1 MRSIHHVVRTSYL
14 IYLLMIPLGCLFSL
28 GCSRSV
34 PRIVEANPQTYQA
47 PPVSSQP
54 ADMPKLPAKLKEV
67 EDTVNRVFKGAASI
81 YENREPCFV
90 AGDFNGDHS
99 QDIAVMIKAANGKIA
114 ELNQEYPP
122 WILKDPFA
130 PHRLVSTNLRI
141 EPDEVLLAIIH
152 GYGADDWRDPQ
163 ATQTFLLKNGA
174 GSNMEVR
181 LGKDFLAANVGKRIP
196 RTQGDLIK
204 EVVHGSS
211 GYLYY
216 AGPTYSWYDP
226 NTFKGEPEM
235 KLVHPGS
242 TARSGK

>member
-1 MRSIHHVVRTSYL
+1 
-14 IYLLMIPLGCLFSL
+14 
-28 GCSRSV
+28 
-34 PRIVEANPQTYQA
+34 
-47 PPVSSQP
+47 
-54 ADMPKLPAKLKEV
+54 MPKLPAKLNEV
-67 EDTVNRVFKGAASI
+67 EDAVNRVFKGAVFV

-99 QDIAVMIKAANGKIA
+99 QDIAVMIKTASGKIT
-114 ELNQEYPP
+114 EMNQEYPP

-130 PHRLVSTNLRI
+130 PHRLAGTSLRI
-141 EPDEVLLAIIH
+141 EPDDVLLAVIH
-152 GYGADDWRDPQ
+152 GYGANDWRDPQ
-163 ATQTFLLKNGA
+163 ATQTFLLKNAA
-174 GSNMEVR
+174 GSNMEVHK
-181 LGKDFLAANVGKRIP
+181 GKDFLAANVGKRIP

-235 KLVHPGS
+235 RLVHPGS
-242 TARSGK
+242 TSK